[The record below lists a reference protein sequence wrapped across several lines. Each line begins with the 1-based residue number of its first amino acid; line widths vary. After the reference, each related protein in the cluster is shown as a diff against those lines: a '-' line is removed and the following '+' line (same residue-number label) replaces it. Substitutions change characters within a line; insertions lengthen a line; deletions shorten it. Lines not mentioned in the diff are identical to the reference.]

1 MNKCSVCR
9 SVSMVGVRQQKQ
21 LEDKATL
28 VRVLDHYWRM
38 YGHSPTVRELTSR
51 AGLSSTSMTATRLR
65 ALRESGFVNYT
76 DNVSR
81 TARLTQEGR
90 KVYGLN

>member
-1 MNKCSVCR
+1 
-9 SVSMVGVRQQKQ
+9 MVGVRQQKQ

-38 YGHSPTVRELTSR
+38 YGYSPTVRELTSR

-65 ALRESGFVNYT
+65 SLRESGFVNYT
-76 DNVSR
+76 DNTPR
-81 TARLTQEGR
+81 TARLTSEGR
-90 KVYGLN
+90 RVYGIN

>member
-1 MNKCSVCR
+1 
-9 SVSMVGVRQQKQ
+9 MVGVRQQKQ
-21 LEDKATL
+21 FDDKATL

-38 YGHSPTVRELTSR
+38 YGYSPTVRELTSR

-76 DNVSR
+76 DNTPR
-81 TARLTQEGR
+81 TARLTSEGR
-90 KVYGLN
+90 RVYGIN

>member
-1 MNKCSVCR
+1 MI
-9 SVSMVGVRQQKQ
+9 GVRQQKQ

-38 YGHSPTVRELTSR
+38 YGHSPTVRELTAR
-51 AGLSSTSMTATRLR
+51 AGLSSTSMTAVRLR

>member
-1 MNKCSVCR
+1 
-9 SVSMVGVRQQKQ
+9 MVGVRQQKQ

-38 YGHSPTVRELTSR
+38 YGHSPTVRELTAR
-51 AGLSSTSMTATRLR
+51 AGLSSTSMTAVRLR